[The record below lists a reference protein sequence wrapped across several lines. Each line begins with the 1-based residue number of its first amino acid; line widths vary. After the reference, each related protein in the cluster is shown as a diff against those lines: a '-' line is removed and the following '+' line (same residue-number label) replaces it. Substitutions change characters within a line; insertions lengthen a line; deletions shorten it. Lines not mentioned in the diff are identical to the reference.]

1 MSATGHRSSETGE
14 STLYRK
20 KRHEATHMTGAE
32 CPRSMTR
39 GERRRDAAAAC
50 SLSPSSPGPS
60 STPQRQTWPALE
72 PLTRAARGSDVTQM
86 QVTSWRGGAGQA
98 AIGTSS
104 DSCGSEAAGGL
115 GSRLKDGRAD
125 RAPCELGVMCVIS
138 VLHESR
144 SRSDF
149 PLRACR
155 NPKAKRFYYYRT
167 LHVVVD
173 KNVSCITP
181 SVSVQTTKPSKPAM
195 IEAEGG
201 TRTDGRE
208 GMRGTGGPRTSAVG
222 KLTARGPQRARA
234 WAVAIRNF
242 KTYRLRRPPTTN
254 RRADCRVISIKGE
267 YGPLNPILFS
277 PQKKASARLFPT
289 SSHRQPVRV
298 AEALRIGPGAKAR
311 VVHLWATCRWY
322 LVRRASS

>member
-1 MSATGHRSSETGE
+1 M
-14 STLYRK
+14 
-20 KRHEATHMTGAE
+20 
-32 CPRSMTR
+32 
-39 GERRRDAAAAC
+39 
-50 SLSPSSPGPS
+50 SPSSPGPS

-208 GMRGTGGPRTSAVG
+208 GMRAVPSDMPSENKTKTHRTRAATRAGVG
-222 KLTARGPQRARA
+222 RGDSKLQD
-234 WAVAIRNF
+234 
-242 KTYRLRRPPTTN
+242 L
-254 RRADCRVISIKGE
+254 
-267 YGPLNPILFS
+267 
-277 PQKKASARLFPT
+277 
-289 SSHRQPVRV
+289 
-298 AEALRIGPGAKAR
+298 
-311 VVHLWATCRWY
+311 
-322 LVRRASS
+322 